1 MVYGRL
7 VLVRH
12 GQSLSNKSRKYTGWD
27 NPGLSDLGRRQA
39 AEAGR
44 LINQAGIAFDAAFCS
59 RLIRTFETLKALLA
73 AMGQCDLDAKHRWQL
88 NERHVGVLQGMTK
101 EDVLARYGELQV
113 RAWRFGQT
121 QAPPPLSFDDPRHP
135 CNDPAYA
142 DVPRDL
148 LPSGESLADTRARVE
163 PCWKGEILPLLEDGG
178 NIVVAGHG
186 VALWALASLA
196 LANANLELPVI
207 KMPNADPLVLNF
219 DRRMHLLFA
228 GYLGDS
234 GAEVPRN
241 LKNIPGNP
249 KEKAVP
255 FRLR

>member
-27 NPGLSDLGRRQA
+27 NPGLSELGHRQA

-44 LINQAGIAFDAAFCS
+44 LIKQVGIRFDAAFCS
-59 RLIRTFETLKALLA
+59 RLVRTSETMEALLT
-73 AMGQCDLDAKHRWQL
+73 AMGQWDLPVNRRWQL
-88 NERHVGVLQGMTK
+88 NERHVGLLQGMTK
-101 EDVLARYGELQV
+101 DDVMARYGELQV

-121 QAPPPLSFDDPRHP
+121 QAPPPLSLADPRHP
-135 CNDPAYA
+135 CNDSAYTGIS
-142 DVPRDL
+142 REL
-148 LPSGESLADTRARVE
+148 LPSTESLVDTRARVE
-163 PCWKGEILPLLEDGG
+163 PCWNGEILPLLAEGG

-196 LANANLELPVI
+196 LAKAGLELPVI

-219 DRRMHLLFA
+219 DRQMHLLLA
-228 GYLGDS
+228 GYLGAS
-234 GAEVPRN
+234 GAALP
-241 LKNIPGNP
+241 KNFKYIAGHP

-255 FRLR
+255 FRQQ